1 MFNLTNI
8 STFLIGTSYS
18 FLIINKIYFGIV
30 LSLGILIFLSQNFRK
45 LKELSKISLKKI
57 MFITTPCFFILVL
70 FTFNSIIPWRSFEVL
85 TYLILIFIFS
95 FLFYR
100 SLNNKKLD
108 KISYFLS
115 LSIFINSVV
124 IFGYNLL
131 QFDFEMLTEVRRF
144 KGFLN
149 IHTLLVLIIPFFYK
163 SKINYFSLIT
173 LIPNIYMSNSNSSF
187 MGLILVSIAVLYLKL
202 LHTQPKFKN
211 FNYVILFLIPLLSG
225 ILYNNLPKN
234 TDLKYVS
241 SFNFVIPL
249 NLIDAHRQFIWGFSI
264 EKFKEKPLLGF
275 GPDTSNFIDGSQ
287 EMVGSIY
294 TGTMNY
300 IPSHPHNFL
309 IELLLETGLIGTSI
323 FLLFLLFINYN
334 IFKNINHKYQY
345 ALILLNVYF
354 WGTSLVNFSFWLGW
368 WQASYYLLLSI
379 ISIKIIQKTT

>member
-131 QFDFEMLTEVRRF
+131 QFDFEMLTEVRRI

-249 NLIDAHRQFIWGFSI
+249 NLIDAHRQFIWGF
-264 EKFKEKPLLGF
+264 
-275 GPDTSNFIDGSQ
+275 
-287 EMVGSIY
+287 
-294 TGTMNY
+294 
-300 IPSHPHNFL
+300 
-309 IELLLETGLIGTSI
+309 
-323 FLLFLLFINYN
+323 
-334 IFKNINHKYQY
+334 
-345 ALILLNVYF
+345 
-354 WGTSLVNFSFWLGW
+354 
-368 WQASYYLLLSI
+368 
-379 ISIKIIQKTT
+379 